1 MTNRPPA
8 KILVI
13 DDEESNRKLLEVLVQ
28 ADGHVAIS
36 AADGE
41 AGITLALAEK
51 PDVILL
57 DLMMPGLDGFE
68 VVRRLKNNPI
78 TASLPIVV
86 VTALYDVAS
95 RKRIATW
102 GADDVIMKPVDRWVL
117 SQRLSTLLKFPKS
130 ESGA

>member
-1 MTNRPPA
+1 MINPPPA

-28 ADGHVAIS
+28 ADGHITIA

-41 AGITLALAEK
+41 AGIALAFAEK

-68 VVRRLKNNPI
+68 VVRRLKNNPA

-86 VTALYDVAS
+86 VTALYDLAS
-95 RKRIATW
+95 RQRIATW
-102 GADDVIMKPVDRWVL
+102 GADGVIMKPVDRWVL
-117 SQRLSTLLKFPKS
+117 SQRLSTLLNIPR
-130 ESGA
+130 E